1 MSEDNPPAG
10 FTPLA
15 SKSRFISD
23 MALVMHERLVSPH
36 ERVLRVLT
44 NERQGNSE
52 GFLHGGFIL
61 ALADFALS
69 YGTFAPDDRPPSI
82 TLNVNV
88 NFLRAARP
96 GQWLEIRIDTRKQSG
111 SLLFADGLISAEGRI
126 IAQASGVFRPVR
138 PQTD

>member
-1 MSEDNPPAG
+1 MTDQTPPDG
-10 FTPLA
+10 FAPLA
-15 SKSRFISD
+15 SKSRFIAD
-23 MALVMHERLVSPH
+23 MGLVMHERLVSPN
-36 ERVLRVLT
+36 ERILRVLT
-44 NERQGNSE
+44 NEGQGNSE

-69 YGTFAPDDRPPSI
+69 YGTFAPNDRPPSI

-96 GQWLEIRIDTRKQSG
+96 GQWLEVKIDTRKQSG
-111 SLLFADGLISAEGRI
+111 SVLFADGLISADGKV

-138 PQTD
+138 PPAD